1 MKLIQVKSKC
11 CKAKVIRYG
20 GKRRQCKACKR
31 TWSVR
36 KRKRGRK
43 AKRTSKKYV
52 DKVFK
57 DNMYVKNIEK
67 TSKLKVKN
75 IYKRFEKSLK
85 SFATKENKKHIK
97 GDGFIFIIDAKSKY
111 FKDKSNSKKE
121 LWTIYSIIVKPT
133 DSNEGYILD
142 PILKKGRES
151 TTNWIRIF
159 KEEVPENLKNKAIVL
174 VSDGLRGIEKLAK
187 EYNLIHQRCN
197 FHILKELRKRI
208 GKRKTTKGRNTRKA
222 IYELVDDA
230 LKTGSKHNFPMLIE
244 LSKRE
249 DCPKPMKMIVKEFIR
264 RHSDFISYL
273 RFPKLNIPRTTN
285 AVESLHA
292 LYESKTAK
300 INTPRAWYRWCIAVA
315 RYKKNMN
322 FTNRI

>member
-11 CKAKVIRYG
+11 CKAKVIKHG

-31 TWSVR
+31 TWSVK

-43 AKRTSKKYV
+43 AKRISKKYV

-67 TSKLKVKN
+67 TSKLKTKN
-75 IYKRFEKSLK
+75 IYKRFKKSLE
-85 SFATKENKKHIK
+85 SFATEENKPHIK

-111 FKDKSNSKKE
+111 FKNKTNFQKE
-121 LWTIYSIIVKPT
+121 LWTIYSIVVKPI
-133 DSNEGYILD
+133 DSNEGHILD
-142 PILKKGRES
+142 PILRKGKES
-151 TTNWIRIF
+151 ATNWIRIF
-159 KEEVPENLKNKAIVL
+159 KEEVPENLKNKALVL
-174 VSDGLRGIEKLAK
+174 VSDGLRGIEKLAE

-197 FHILKELRKRI
+197 FHILKELRKRV
-208 GKRKTTKGRNTRKA
+208 GKRKTTKGRNIRKA

-230 LKTGSKHNFPMLIE
+230 LKTGSKENFPLLIA
-244 LSKRE
+244 LSEME
-249 DCPKPMKMIVKEFIR
+249 DCPKPMKMIIKEFIR
-264 RHSDFISYL
+264 RHGDFISYL
-273 RFPKLNIPRTTN
+273 RFSELNIPKTTN

-300 INTPRAWYRWCIAVA
+300 INTPKAWHRWCIAVA
-315 RYKKNMN
+315 RYKKKMN
-322 FTNRI
+322 FTHRI